1 MNQTF
6 SINRWGLL
14 LGKHWSENRKK
25 YTLGMVAI
33 ASLLALW
40 YGFMILVGPGVQAD
54 VQAPTYFVGLFV
66 IGCIFASLLFADLS
80 DKPKG
85 ISYLSVPASHLEKLL
100 CNLLFGVIVFF
111 IVYLV
116 IFYLITMPMLALS
129 NAVKAAKWKSNELNY
144 PFSKEE
150 LINVFSFG
158 KSRGEDFFY
167 YLHLAFFAVQ
177 SAFILGSVYFTR
189 FSFIKTIISLLVV
202 WLLLFLFVAKVL
214 NPLMPDGNYFNGITS
229 WSLGHG
235 EESGYKI
242 VMLPAWVDSTLLF
255 LFKFTLAPLF
265 WITTYFR
272 LKEKEI

>member
-6 SINRWGLL
+6 SMNRWGLL

-40 YGFMILVGPGVQAD
+40 YGFMILVGQGVQAD

-100 CNLLFGVIVFF
+100 CNLLFGVVLFF

-116 IFYLITMPMLALS
+116 IFYLITTPMLALS
-129 NAVKAAKWKSNELNY
+129 NAVKEAKWKADGLNY

-158 KSRGEDFFY
+158 KSRGGDFFY

-177 SAFILGSVYFTR
+177 SAFILGSVYFAR

-214 NPLMPDGNYFNGITS
+214 DPLMPDGNYFNGITS

-235 EESGYKI
+235 EEGGYKI

>member
-6 SINRWGLL
+6 SMNRWGLL

-129 NAVKAAKWKSNELNY
+129 NAVKAAKWKSNGLNY

>member
-6 SINRWGLL
+6 SMNRWGLL